1 MKKGKILAF
10 LILKIFNFNMV
21 KNLIIYLFLLF
32 YVVIPLSADNCEN
45 PKNDFDGL
53 YCLNKL
59 YVVADKD
66 LNDSYKKLV
75 GKLDSS
81 MKNTL
86 KISQRRWIESR
97 NNECSWKDE
106 RGFYV
111 NMQCATNK
119 TVDRKNFLD
128 ERIRECIASGC
139 QAGKL
144 SD

>member
-1 MKKGKILAF
+1 MK
-10 LILKIFNFNMV
+10 V
-21 KNLIIYLFLLF
+21 KLIILFLYLFLN
-32 YVVIPLSADNCEN
+32 VIQLSADNCEN

-75 GKLDSS
+75 GKLDAS
-81 MKNTL
+81 MKNSL
-86 KISQRRWIESR
+86 KISQRKWIESR

-119 TVDRKNFLD
+119 TVERKNFLD
-128 ERIRECIASGC
+128 ERIRECSASGC